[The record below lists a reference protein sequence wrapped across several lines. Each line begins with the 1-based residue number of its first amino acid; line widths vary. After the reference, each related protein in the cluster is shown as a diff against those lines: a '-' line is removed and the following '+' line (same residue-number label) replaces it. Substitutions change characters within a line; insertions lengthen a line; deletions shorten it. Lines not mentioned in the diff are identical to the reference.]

1 MSFCE
6 AFGCV
11 GVSAVSHATRSGRGG
26 GTAQFNLLEK
36 PLHPMYESS
45 IRTLCH
51 EASRILQLAE
61 PDAMH
66 DHRRIELLGVD
77 IAVFY
82 DEELVSDRI
91 FCYVDLG
98 PIPEGEVPQVLANL
112 MTLNFLVGAR
122 SDGVFGLDPSSGNA
136 LMIVHVLFSD
146 ALTPDVFAHSLM
158 LHAARAAS
166 VRRSVVERTPEDFD
180 LQDTLER
187 QFGEAD
193 EVVARAMA

>member
-1 MSFCE
+1 
-6 AFGCV
+6 
-11 GVSAVSHATRSGRGG
+11 
-26 GTAQFNLLEK
+26 
-36 PLHPMYESS
+36 MYESS
-45 IRTLCH
+45 FRMLCH
-51 EASRILQLAE
+51 EASRILQLSE

-91 FCYVDLG
+91 FCYFDLG
-98 PIPEGEVPQVLANL
+98 PMLDGEVPQVLANL

-122 SDGVFGLDPSSGNA
+122 SDGVFGIDPSSGNA
-136 LMIVHVLFSD
+136 LMIVHVLLSD
-146 ALTPDVFAHSLM
+146 ALTPDVLAQSLM

-180 LQDTLER
+180 LSHTLDRE
-187 QFGEAD
+187 FGDAD
-193 EVVARAMA
+193 EVAARAMA